1 MYVFHSRRR
10 RSCEGE
16 WVRRLGLGFT
26 NPVETGGVWDVC
38 LSLGCGDCVCLGG
51 QRIGGLVQS
60 LGGWG
65 GVMSVLAVSLDYLCI
80 VLDGYLRIVCGLV
93 FNPVALYRY
102 LLPSMYLSEADI
114 ANPDFIGCY
123 CRTSFDLSRF
133 YEE

>member
-1 MYVFHSRRR
+1 MGETIGFGLYQ
-10 RSCEGE
+10 SCRNRGS
-16 WVRRLGLGFT
+16 VGRVSVSGLRWLCMFGGF
-26 NPVETGGVWDVC
+26 
-38 LSLGCGDCVCLGG
+38 
-51 QRIGGLVQS
+51 VQS

-65 GVMSVLAVSLDYLCI
+65 GVMSVLAVSLDSLCI
-80 VLDGYLRIVCGLV
+80 VLGGYLRIVCGLV

-123 CRTSFDLSRF
+123 CRTSFDLSHF